1 MSQCYRLS
9 PVGRRDNLLMII
21 VAMILWIF
29 AVWSIASTLRLRL
42 HPAVFWSDLQ
52 RVFTQ
57 PPTIEQAVP
66 ALLMLVL
73 IVATPLMIWNLIAE
87 WDATFRLTNEGLE
100 YQTLGFR
107 LCYHWHNILAI
118 QPQSTADEAVAIV
131 CRYDPVDAL
140 KNPLRR
146 WLHQQ
151 MHGRQRLLIGP
162 GIERRAEL
170 LQAIEQAMVTAQSS
184 ATTATTG
191 IPLG

>member
-1 MSQCYRLS
+1 MSKCYRLS

-29 AVWSIASTLRLRL
+29 AVWSIASTLQLRL

-52 RVFTQ
+52 RVFIQ

-170 LQAIEQAMVTAQSS
+170 LQAIEQAMVAAQSS
-184 ATTATTG
+184 TTQQ
-191 IPLG
+191 PPVYR